1 MQIFFKQN
9 LTYLAVPKTGTT
21 AYELA
26 LRADADIVFARRRKH
41 MTAGQYDRKIAPFLL
56 SSFDFQP
63 ERMAVM
69 RHPIEQIRSWY
80 RYRTAPKSK
89 RLQGSTT
96 DLSFD
101 DFVRGVLQDPQPPLC
116 GIGSQYNFLTLK
128 DGSIPI
134 HHLFAYEM
142 QPLIKSFLGS
152 RFNKPINPKP
162 KNVSPPKPTPLSPEV
177 ESLLRKARA
186 PEFALYD
193 RILQADGHL
202 KPLST

>member
-9 LTYLAVPKTGTT
+9 LACLAVPKTGTT

-26 LRADADIVFARRRKH
+26 LRADADIIFARRRKH
-41 MTAGQYDRKIAPFLL
+41 MTAGQFDRKIAPFLQD
-56 SSFDFQP
+56 SFDFQP

-89 RLQGSTT
+89 RLTSTT
-96 DLSFD
+96 ADISFD
-101 DFVRGVLQDPQPPLC
+101 DFVRGVLNDPQTDLF

-134 HHLFAYEM
+134 HHLFAYET
-142 QPLIKSFLGS
+142 QPLIKSFLGN
-152 RFNKPINPKP
+152 RFGKPINPKP
-162 KNVSPPKPTPLSPEV
+162 KNISPPKPTPLSPEV

-193 RILQADGHL
+193 RILQAGGHFQ
-202 KPLST
+202 PFCG